1 MHLAD
6 LGIRGAHPMGY
17 APVSKVLSTYTR
29 VEERP
34 LPLAQPEDVLVI
46 HRGQPQ
52 VGHHHQ
58 HRHRHHARHER
69 VGVLHQRVLAQN
81 RVALRVVSPM
91 TIAEYKIMRKW
102 VKIMKLLYCLRKRI
116 INRIPFRDPY
126 FNGNRAESPLSE
138 EVNPKYNM

>member
-1 MHLAD
+1 
-6 LGIRGAHPMGY
+6 MGY

-29 VEERP
+29 VEELP

-46 HRGQPQ
+46 HRGQHQ

-81 RVALRVVSPM
+81 RVARRVVSPM

-102 VKIMKLLYCLRKRI
+102 VKIMKLLYCVRKKI
-116 INRIPFRDPY
+116 INRIPFRDP
-126 FNGNRAESPLSE
+126 
-138 EVNPKYNM
+138 